1 MSRLGGL
8 LSTTE
13 WSFLIFS
20 ACAHERRICWVLTSE
35 KHILRNS
42 LWIIDHSNVAVG
54 SKTARIYNILDTI
67 TLIFYT
73 SIKLLP
79 SCRANLRF
87 RLFSV
92 TSCPWLAD
100 KAAPFTAPKMVID
113 SRLADCVVWGL
124 AMSCV
129 GMLPFNWGIERDCM
143 VIAGLSL
150 ALTCYITLSLDTTSV
165 LPRWLMLCHGLRWVV
180 LAIWRIFV
188 LVKNGF
194 WK

>member
-1 MSRLGGL
+1 MSRFGRL

-13 WSFLIFS
+13 ESFLIFS
-20 ACAHERRICWVLTSE
+20 ACTHERRIRRVLTSE

-42 LWIIDHSNVAVG
+42 LWIIDRSNVAVG

-67 TLIFYT
+67 TLIFDT
-73 SIKLLP
+73 SIELLP
-79 SCRANLRF
+79 SRRANLRF

-92 TSCPWLAD
+92 TICAWLAD

-113 SRLADCVVWGL
+113 SRLADWVVWGL

-129 GMLPFNWGIERDCM
+129 GMLPVNWGIERDCM
-143 VIAGLSL
+143 IIVWLSL

-165 LPRWLMLCHGLRWVV
+165 LPRWLMLCCGLWWVV
-180 LAIWRIFV
+180 LAIWGVFV
-188 LVKNGF
+188 LVKNRF
-194 WK
+194 WQ